1 MNRREILTEADR
13 LTSADRNKAY
23 GPPLL
28 NHQRIA
34 AIWSVVLG
42 IEVTP
47 SQVALCM
54 AGVKL
59 ARLAQTP
66 DHLDSFIDGAAYM
79 AIAGEIATEENTWPA
94 ELPTSSPAST
104 EATATSSPSS
114 STTGLGMLTTLPG
127 HSDQCCRTSPAP
139 TY

>member
-1 MNRREILTEADR
+1 MNRHDILTEADR
-13 LTSADRNKAY
+13 LTSTDRNKNY
-23 GPPLL
+23 GPPRL
-28 NHQRIA
+28 NHERIA
-34 AIWSVVLG
+34 AVWSMLLG
-42 IEVTP
+42 IDVTP

-79 AIAGEIATEENTWPA
+79 AIAGEIATEGEPCV
-94 ELPTSSPAST
+94 TSADSLQVCIHQMLHN
-104 EATATSSPSS
+104 SPSS
-114 STTGLGMLTTLPG
+114 STTAQGM
-127 HSDQCCRTSPAP
+127 RTISLVPCGQSCPASPAP

>member
-1 MNRREILTEADR
+1 MNRHDILTEADR
-13 LTSADRNKAY
+13 LTAKDRNKAY

-42 IEVTP
+42 IKVTP
-47 SQVALCM
+47 AQVALCM
-54 AGVKL
+54 AGVKI

-79 AIAGEIATEENTWPA
+79 AIAGELACAPSQPSSTPST
-94 ELPTSSPAST
+94 LPTAS
-104 EATATSSPSS
+104 SSPSS
-114 STTGLGMLTTLPG
+114 STTGPGTLTTLPG
-127 HSDQCCRTSPAP
+127 HSEVCCRTFPAD
-139 TY
+139 TF

>member
-1 MNRREILTEADR
+1 MNRHDILTEADR
-13 LTSADRNKAY
+13 LTSTDRNKAY

-42 IEVTP
+42 IDVTP
-47 SQVALCM
+47 TQVALCM

-66 DHLDSFIDGAAYM
+66 DHLDSFVDGAAYM
-79 AIAGEIATEENTWPA
+79 AIAGEIATENECA
-94 ELPTSSPAST
+94 QLPNSSPELTPPTVPSLPSYST
-104 EATATSSPSS
+104 IEPD
-114 STTGLGMLTTLPG
+114 MPTTLPG
-127 HSDQCCRTSPAP
+127 QSAAWSPLSPAW
-139 TY
+139 TS